1 MSELLKVHRSAGVF
15 ITLGIQKPKATEIPT
30 DLRDMLD
37 IRLALRVPDS
47 TASLVA
53 IDATGAEGLAGEG
66 AFLFRVGGNRLVQ
79 GRGVFI

>member
-1 MSELLKVHRSAGVF
+1 
-15 ITLGIQKPKATEIPT
+15 
-30 DLRDMLD
+30 MLD

-66 AFLFRVGGNRLVQ
+66 AFLFRVGGEKLIR
-79 GRGVFI
+79 GRGVYRDRN

>member
-1 MSELLKVHRSAGVF
+1 
-15 ITLGIQKPKATEIPT
+15 
-30 DLRDMLD
+30 MLD